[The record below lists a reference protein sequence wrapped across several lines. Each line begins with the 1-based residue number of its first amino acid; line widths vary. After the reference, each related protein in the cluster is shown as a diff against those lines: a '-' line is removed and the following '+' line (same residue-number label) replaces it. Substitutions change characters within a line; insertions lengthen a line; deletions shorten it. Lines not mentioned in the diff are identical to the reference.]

1 MKRLFVSFNLQNS
14 QEEVKVEETK
24 VSAFL
29 KDEDDNFDDLE
40 DNSDSEDEISVS
52 HGNKVY
58 SVWICWRLSKLL
70 ASFLFGHFFFS
81 NINIHVA
88 FS

>member
-58 SVWICWRLSKLL
+58 SV
-70 ASFLFGHFFFS
+70 
-81 NINIHVA
+81 
-88 FS
+88 